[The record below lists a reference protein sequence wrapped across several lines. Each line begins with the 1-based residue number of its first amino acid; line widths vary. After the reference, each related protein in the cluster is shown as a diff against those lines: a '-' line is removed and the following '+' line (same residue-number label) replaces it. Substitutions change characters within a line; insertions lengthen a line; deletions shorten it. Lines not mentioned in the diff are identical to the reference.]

1 MGKGADL
8 HTHTTASDG
17 TETPSLVVV
26 MAAAAGLEA
35 VAITD
40 HDTMDGIPE
49 GAAAASELGITLVP
63 GVELS
68 TAFVGPEG
76 KKQEVHV
83 LGYFPDP
90 SSEALANHMLDS
102 KGDRENRAEEMV
114 VKLNELGVK
123 IAWKRVLAIAGDA
136 RIGRPHIARAI
147 MEAGYAKSWDE
158 VFSKWIGNDAPG
170 YVGRSKHDPSDAVR
184 MLRDANAVTSLAHPM
199 YDFHGGVLDLDALLP
214 GMMEAGLQ
222 GLEVYCSNQS
232 ARVTDKYRVVAR
244 RNGLLATGGSD
255 FHGDKVSAG
264 VKVGDAITSHE
275 VLAAVYEMGR
285 NQLLSPVDRSVPGP

>member
-1 MGKGADL
+1 MEKGADL

-17 TETPSLVVV
+17 SETPASVVA
-26 MAAAAGLEA
+26 MAAKADLEA

-49 GAAAASELGITLVP
+49 GVAAASELGITLVP

-68 TAFVGPEG
+68 TEFVGPVG
-76 KKQEVHV
+76 KRQEVHV

-90 SSEALANHMLDS
+90 SSKKLADHLLDS
-102 KGDRENRAEEMV
+102 KDDRERRAGQMV
-114 VKLNELGVK
+114 EKLNELGVR
-123 IAWKRVLAIAGDA
+123 IAWGRVLEIAGDA

-158 VFSKWIGNDAPG
+158 VFAKWIGNDAPG
-170 YVGRSKHDPSDAVR
+170 YVGRSKLGPADAVE
-184 MLRDANAVTSLAHPM
+184 MLRGADAVTSLAHPM

-214 GMMEAGLQ
+214 GMLEVGLQ

-232 ARVTDKYRVVAR
+232 ARVTDGYRGVAR
-244 RNGLLATGGSD
+244 KHGLLATGGSD
-255 FHGDKVSAG
+255 FHGDEVSAG
-264 VKVGDAITSHE
+264 VKVGAALASHE
-275 VLAAVYEMGR
+275 VLVAVCELGQSIASSNR
-285 NQLLSPVDRSVPGP
+285 